1 MPIKKFVVMFACV
14 LLPVLGGSAAA
25 DELKIG
31 YIIVPRLLAETEIGK
46 AAANEM
52 RAKKN
57 AMQEELDNKLSEI
70 RDFVEDV
77 RKRAMVLSATEKEK
91 AGEEH
96 ERQLREAKRLQE
108 DFQRTLQKAEADVM
122 RKVNLRLQEAIETYG
137 RENGYDLILDA
148 SILLHASGKADVT
161 EAVIASANS
170 AVATE

>member
-1 MPIKKFVVMFACV
+1 MPIKKFVLMFACV
-14 LLPVLGGSAAA
+14 LLPALGGSAAA
-25 DELKIG
+25 EELKIG

-52 RAKKN
+52 RAKKD

-70 RDFVEDV
+70 SDFVEDV
-77 RKRAMVLSATEKEK
+77 RKRAMVLSETEKEK
-91 AGEEH
+91 AGEER

-108 DFQRTLQKAEADVM
+108 DGQRTLQKAEADVM
-122 RKVNLRLQEAIETYG
+122 RKVNLRLQAAIEVYG

-148 SILLHASGKADVT
+148 TSLLHASGKADVT
-161 EAVIASANS
+161 EAVIATANS